1 MSRFANVEYITYD
14 EIKKKREEEQKR
26 WNSYEWKDLI
36 VDFYDS
42 VNLNELCDL
51 FNSWINKYGACT
63 CYDVKNELDMPAF
76 YEDRSYGYTEP
87 GFCRPG
93 PFGNTLQ
100 FLSNPEDLR
109 KVYNEQ
115 LQE

>member
-42 VNLNELCDL
+42 VNLTNYAIFSIRGLT
-51 FNSWINKYGACT
+51 NTA
-63 CYDVKNELDMPAF
+63 PAHA
-76 YEDRSYGYTEP
+76 TM
-87 GFCRPG
+87 
-93 PFGNTLQ
+93 
-100 FLSNPEDLR
+100 
-109 KVYNEQ
+109 
-115 LQE
+115 